1 MSGVVEFKGPDW
13 GKSLHHGIEAGATL
27 GKGLNSAIASMKY
40 SSAKDAANEAFEKDI
55 AAAGND
61 QKAIDLAHTKRDKAM
76 GQALSDVYA
85 FTGEYEKSHNAQ
97 RQTDQN
103 AALAELKQ
111 GALGQGALPQQ
122 APQALPQYDAKGAE
136 AFKAE
141 LMAGYQK
148 DPTAANNA
156 ILKQINADPLRKSQG
171 VSYSLT
177 DSGQYQA
184 FQNGKPMGNPEN
196 LPDGLLNSMVGSYFD
211 DEVAAR
217 YGTPEN
223 PIAAGGVG
231 AVGPTEPAADNG
243 GKSYRDQ
250 YNTKLSEKDEAEYQK
265 WAKRTGRANDDEDY
279 DMRGAWLEAK
289 EKGISLEN
297 EKGHFPDKYKK
308 PNHPTFSN
316 ESKYNGAEGARGG
329 TWSKTSDGRPMY
341 TPGRD
346 LSDEEAQKLQKYFAE
361 KEPDAVLNLQG
372 RQSQQRPQAMITA
385 DNAPQQGRGQR
396 QAMDI
401 GPDAVMRR
409 QRPEGYSND
418 LDYVIRREREM
429 AQIQDRFFARYGR
442 YPDNME
448 KSQLLDAIKQRETG
462 WHNVQTEDTSRETNA
477 IARGNLRM
485 REKEF
490 EFKKQQ
496 AAAEQLAA
504 EIARLNPKLKVS
516 DTGSEEEGYEVKNE
530 QGMTVGRVMSLDEKG
545 NGTTSQ
551 VVAPPGWT
559 KKQVSEL
566 NTKIQKMYGS
576 TRGVEYTTDPQT
588 LHTTIKIGDNLFGF
602 TETSKGVSRSNAF
615 QEVADFLA
623 SVEAEVSAYKK
634 STAGKED
641 KAEAGRRAH
650 KRRVER
656 EGAAKKKRAELQQQ
670 NESERKE
677 QKRWRDD

>member
-13 GKSLHHGIEAGATL
+13 GKSIHHGIEAGATL

-40 SSAKDAANEAFEKDI
+40 SSAKDAANKAFEKDI

-97 RQTDQN
+97 RQVDQN

-111 GALGQGALPQQ
+111 GALGQGALGQGGLPQQ

-243 GKSYRDQ
+243 GKTQ
-250 YNTKLSEKDEAEYQK
+250 NAAPAEN
-265 WAKRTGRANDDEDY
+265 GRKPQNAAPD
-279 DMRGAWLEAK
+279 
-289 EKGISLEN
+289 EKG
-297 EKGHFPDKYKK
+297 
-308 PNHPTFSN
+308 
-316 ESKYNGAEGARGG
+316 EG
-329 TWSKTSDGRPMY
+329 
-341 TPGRD
+341 TP
-346 LSDEEAQKLQKYFAE
+346 
-361 KEPDAVLNLQG
+361 
-372 RQSQQRPQAMITA
+372 QQRPQAMITA
-385 DNAPQQGRGQR
+385 DNAPQQGRGQQ

-418 LDYVIRREREM
+418 LDYVVRREREM

-490 EFKKQQ
+490 AFKKQQ

-530 QGMTVGRVMSLDEKG
+530 QGMTVGKVMSLDEKG

-588 LHTTIKIGDNLFGF
+588 LHTTIKIGDNLFGL

-634 STAGKED
+634 SAAGKED